1 MMKEKT
7 LWKILMLM
15 VFLAMQKPAT
25 AQKQHEILFCG
36 ESIPVGNNFVANK
49 LMDVIRRQIPNVN
62 LPSLRNRSLQYF
74 PYVAS
79 YLRSMGLPEDF
90 KYLPIVESGFT
101 LEISHVG
108 ARGFW
113 QIMPGTGA
121 DMGLV
126 MTPTYDERDD
136 IQKSTVAACKVL
148 LSYYRLLQKLNNVA
162 SWVLTAAAYNFGI
175 GNISKAIKKQGTD
188 YFTMNLNA
196 ETAAYVYKIIAVKEL
211 FEYPELYMKSFGYN
225 VFSAAASKKAPKPKP
240 DEKGENEDAVFK
252 SIEIKVPLKEI
263 TQEPKKSVFVTAHI
277 VGKYKNFQDGD
288 IVSLVLNEDLFV
300 QGGFAKKNEVIKGA
314 GWIIDDRIYVDLSH
328 GHDLT
333 LCDAGRTKGIALSA
347 LKNNEPILLKNDIFD
362 DKAQWK

>member
-1 MMKEKT
+1 MKLNNT
-7 LWKILMLM
+7 LLTIAFAVAL
-15 VFLAMQKPAT
+15 VCEQQTVA
-25 AQKQHEILFCG
+25 AQQHDILFCG
-36 ESIPVGNNFVANK
+36 EAIPVSNNFVANK
-49 LMDVIRRQIPNVN
+49 LMDIIRKQIPNVN

-74 PYVAS
+74 PYVGS
-79 YLRSMGLPEDF
+79 YLRSVGLPEDF

-101 LEISHVG
+101 LEISNVG

-113 QIMPGTGA
+113 QIMPNAGA

-126 MTPTYDERDD
+126 MSANYDERDD
-136 IQKSTVAACKVL
+136 IQKSTVAACKL
-148 LSYYRLLQKLNNVA
+148 LANYYKMLQKLNNIA

-175 GNISKAIKKQGTD
+175 GNISKAIKNQGSD

-225 VFSAAASKKAPKPKP
+225 VFSATASKNAPKQTPDNKP
-240 DEKGENEDAVFK
+240 ATDEAVFK
-252 SIEIKVPLKEI
+252 SIQIKVPTKPVED
-263 TQEPKKSVFVTAHI
+263 TKKSVYVTAHI
-277 VGKYKNFQDGD
+277 TGKYKDFHDGD
-288 IVSLVLNEDLFV
+288 IVSLILNEDLYV

-314 GWIIDDRIYVDLSH
+314 GWIIDDRVYIDLSH

-333 LCDAGRTKGIALSA
+333 LYDASRTKGIAISA

>member
-1 MMKEKT
+1 MKQKKT
-7 LWKILMLM
+7 LFIAFCVLWGCLQPPAK
-15 VFLAMQKPAT
+15 AQQK
-25 AQKQHEILFCG
+25 HDILFCG
-36 ESIPVGNNFVANK
+36 ELVPVGNNFVANK
-49 LMDVIRRQIPNVN
+49 LMDIIRKQIPNVN
-62 LPSLRNRSLQYF
+62 LPSLRNRSLAYF
-74 PYVAS
+74 PYIGS
-79 YLRSMGLPEDF
+79 YLRSVGLPEDF

-113 QIMPGTGA
+113 QIMPNAGA

-126 MTPTYDERDD
+126 MTPNYDERDD
-136 IQKSTVAACKVL
+136 IQKSTVAACKL
-148 LSYYRLLQKLNNVA
+148 LANYYKMLQRLNNIA

-175 GNISKAIKKQGTD
+175 GNISKAIKNQGTD

-225 VFSAAASKKAPKPKP
+225 VFSATASKNAPKPTPDTKP
-240 DEKGENEDAVFK
+240 ATDEEIFK
-252 SIEIKVPLKEI
+252 SIEIKVPAKQVAE
-263 TQEPKKSVFVTAHI
+263 KKSVYVTAHI
-277 VGKYKNFQDGD
+277 VGKYKNFHDGD
-288 IVSLVLNEDLFV
+288 IVSLVLNEDLYV

-314 GWIIDDRIYVDLSH
+314 GWMIDDRVYIDLSH

-333 LCDAGRTKGIALSA
+333 LYDAARTKGIAISA
-347 LKNNEPILLKNDIFD
+347 LRNNEPILLKNDIFD